1 MDKMASQDDWILLR
15 YGESPIRTIDN
26 WVKTSK
32 KVKFDKFLI
41 QIDNKIFYKCL
52 EQSLFYA
59 FISLPYTEAL
69 VEVGTDKTGLDLKKR
84 YENIIKGRIS
94 ENLILE
100 YFSKD
105 SPLVKKSFLAEHPVQ
120 TPYWK
125 EDICD
130 TVRCSKNTDKIISE
144 VDVKGL
150 NIKWNKNKNP
160 SINNLNKTELIR
172 TKRCPDPSIKV
183 CRPLAMIFQKP
194 WRHFEKLKY
203 QFKNSYM
210 KEKVEIPHENLLV
223 LSPVIEIID
232 LKRNRELLKLLEEY
246 YSYWD
251 KSSDKREDFINIKNK
266 IPEGLSKFTCNEAKA
281 PESIK
286 WLIINWKDIV
296 NCIEPIIKEL
306 MSQFKGYW
314 MWIFGFVNQKS
325 ADHFTEVYQNDYID
339 YANRKIWSSV
349 RRSTYEKQWK
359 KYKNGTR
366 KSKPDVD
373 EEHQFWN
380 NNTIDVASEWVFSVK
395 DYL

>member
-1 MDKMASQDDWILLR
+1 MDRMANQDDWILLR
-15 YGESPIRTIDN
+15 YGESPIKSIDN
-26 WVKTSK
+26 WLKHSK
-32 KVKFDKFLI
+32 KAEVDKPLI
-41 QIDNKIFYKCL
+41 KIDNKIFYKCL
-52 EQSLFYA
+52 EQSLLYA

-69 VEVGTDKTGLDLKKR
+69 VEVGTSKTGLDLKKR

-100 YFSKD
+100 YFPKD
-105 SPLVKKSFLAEHPVQ
+105 SHLVKKNFLAEYPEQ

-130 TVRCSKNTDKIISE
+130 AVKCSKNTNKVISE
-144 VDVKGL
+144 VDIKGL
-150 NIKWNKNKNP
+150 NIKWNKIKNP
-160 SINNLNKTELIR
+160 SVDNLNKTELKR
-172 TKRCPDPSIKV
+172 TNRCPDPSIKV
-183 CRPLAMIFQKP
+183 RRPLAMIFQKP

-203 QFKNSYM
+203 QYKNSYM

-232 LKRNRELLKLLEEY
+232 LKRNRELLKLLEGY

-251 KSSDKREDFINIKNK
+251 KSSDKREDYINIKNE
-266 IPEGLSKFTCNEAKA
+266 IPEGLRKFTSNEAKA

-286 WLIINWKDIV
+286 WVIINWKDIV
-296 NCIEPIIKEL
+296 NCTTQIMKVL
-306 MSQFKGYW
+306 LSQLKGYW
-314 MWIFGFVNQKS
+314 MWIFGFVNQES
-325 ADHFTEVYQNDYID
+325 ADHFTEVYQNDSINYV
-339 YANRKIWSSV
+339 NKKIWSSV

-359 KYKNGTR
+359 KYNNGTR
-366 KSKPDVD
+366 KSKPKVD